1 MTRRTPDA
9 LRDLACLPA
18 QSRTKSV
25 LIHARTTTSVA
36 RVFVMAAHRRGLT
49 ASAAL
54 RDAMSLW
61 LAADVQSVR
70 EDGRNPD
77 LGYWPFAP
85 SLPPE

>member
-9 LRDLACLPA
+9 LRDLVGLPA
-18 QSRTKSV
+18 RPRKKSA
-25 LIHARTTTSVA
+25 LIHARTTISLARAFVA
-36 RVFVMAAHRRGLT
+36 AAHRRGLT
-49 ASAAL
+49 TSAAL

-70 EDGRNPD
+70 GDGRNPD
-77 LGYWPFAP
+77 LGYWSFAP